1 MVYATAA
8 VAQACPDGYSGKF
21 GVSNIGS
28 HDGSATVFSL
38 WSVSPA
44 RIRRDRTPE
53 SEMKLRVPA
62 RDEAVGERSKRGG
75 LEVRSCQQIE

>member
-1 MVYATAA
+1 MVCATAA
-8 VAQACPDGYSGKF
+8 VAQAWPDGYSGKF

-44 RIRRDRTPE
+44 RI
-53 SEMKLRVPA
+53 
-62 RDEAVGERSKRGG
+62 AVTGRQNLK
-75 LEVRSCQQIE
+75 